1 VAPSGFNSC
10 NLNKKLGC
18 GKVCRAQDNA
28 RKFPKLIDGPVLKGR
43 LGIKLRISCVLQKVE
58 LKFFL
63 NSFNLKD
70 KSNS

>member
-1 VAPSGFNSC
+1 MALVFAHYKKYSRAKTGLLKRAAP
-10 NLNKKLGC
+10 
-18 GKVCRAQDNA
+18 
-28 RKFPKLIDGPVLKGR
+28 
-43 LGIKLRISCVLQKVE
+43 GIKLRISCVLQKVE